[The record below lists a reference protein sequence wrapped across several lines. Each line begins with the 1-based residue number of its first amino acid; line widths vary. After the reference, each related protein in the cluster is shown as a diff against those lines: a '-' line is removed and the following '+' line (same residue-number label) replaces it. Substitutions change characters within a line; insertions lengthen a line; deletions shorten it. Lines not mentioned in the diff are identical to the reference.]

1 MDTAA
6 LDQISLFADLTN
18 EERAEIAASLRDVAV
33 EPGAMLTVQGDNAWE
48 LFVIL
53 SGEAEV
59 RRNGEVVRTVGPGDV
74 LGEIGLLATGTRT
87 ASVVATSPMRL
98 GAMFLREFNQ
108 LDRRLPGLARSLRTA
123 MANRPRVS

>member
-123 MANRPRVS
+123 MANRPWVS